1 MSIDVVL
8 SEAKDLLATRTRTG
22 PSLRSGRHLLVA
34 LLCATSQY
42 AHAQDHGVAQLHA
55 LVNGLT
61 VTPRVLLVGARPTD
75 ADADLIAWLARGH
88 HIQTG
93 YLSLTRGESAPNYTG
108 LETGATLGA
117 IHVQEMLAARAI
129 DGGEQY
135 FTRAYDGGPTRNVAE
150 TYRQWDHTIL
160 LGDVVAVVRAF
171 RPHVIITRYRADTV
185 DGDGQRQVSAMLARE
200 VFDAALDTLR
210 FSTKDYGMPWSP
222 ASVYEP
228 GPGVSIDAGDFD
240 RTLGRTF
247 SAIAIDSRSQL
258 RSFGFSSPP
267 WQRPPSIQLRRV
279 ATRVTDPATAES
291 ASSLFAG
298 IDTSFARLQRNVPP
312 EGGHDSGRNLVTQM
326 PGLLAWADS
335 ARAALDLQ
343 KPAAVIPYLKRVVE
357 LSSAARVLLRSCRHP
372 ARDAAASFSNT
383 KCQPQWLDLDA
394 SLDLMQRRA
403 GDALLIASGVTFETV
418 ADREFLASGDTALVT
433 ITIANNGDSPVS
445 VNDVS
450 VTNAIP
456 VRMTEVVRIPA
467 HASVQ
472 VVRSV
477 TSMAYAH
484 PWWVFK
490 RENNFY
496 PWSTTALDGVPRPA
510 IFMRDFGIGGVAVPE
525 NIRRLSDVTVTLTMG
540 MTTLTTSV
548 GTVVYRTADPVLGVR
563 DRPMSGVPAVT
574 LTFERALEWAQA
586 GKPLKKDVRVI
597 VKSFSDKPQRLAL
610 KPASPGGIIR
620 MESLPPLVA
629 LAPHEAREASFQLRG
644 AAPAAMRYD
653 LGLLGLAPPDTFEV
667 GFRTAQYSYLPPLH
681 FFRGTTVSVQV
692 VDIEIPSRLSVAY
705 VRGAGDDADV
715 ALKGLGVP
723 VYVVN
728 NEGLI
733 RFDLDGISTV
743 VIGPDALRTDPGLF
757 MQVPRL
763 TEFARKGGTV
773 VILANADAVNQPGAL
788 PFPVRYAQP
797 YADQV
802 SREDAPVVTDA
813 TSRLMT
819 WPNMIRD
826 ADWKNWVG
834 PRAFAVPT
842 TADARYARPIETHDP
857 GQKDNRNTVLVATVG
872 KGRIIYTSL
881 TLTQQISNAVPG
893 AMRLLINL
901 LSAGLTGP

>member
-1 MSIDVVL
+1 VGS
-8 SEAKDLLATRTRTG
+8 SR
-22 PSLRSGRHLLVA
+22 RHILVA
-34 LLCATSQY
+34 LLFASSHY
-42 AHAQDHGVAQLHA
+42 AHAQERGVAQLHA

-61 VTPRVLLVGARPTD
+61 VTPRVLLIGARPTD

-135 FTRAYDGGPTRNVAE
+135 FTRAYDVGPTRNVAE
-150 TYRQWDHTIL
+150 TYVQWDHSNL

-171 RPHVIITRYRADTV
+171 RPHVIIARYRADTA
-185 DGDGQRQVSAMLARE
+185 DGDGQRQVSAILARE
-200 VFDAALDTLR
+200 VFDAARDTVR

-222 ASVYEP
+222 TSVYEP
-228 GPGVSIDAGDFD
+228 GPGVSTDSREFD
-240 RTLGRTF
+240 HTVGRTF
-247 SAIAIDSRSQL
+247 ADIAIDSRSQL
-258 RSFGFSSPP
+258 RSFGFASPP
-267 WQRPPSIQLRRV
+267 WQRPPVIRLRRV
-279 ATRVTDPATAES
+279 TTRVTDPATADS
-291 ASSLFAG
+291 ASALFAG
-298 IDTSFARLQRNVPP
+298 IDTSFARLQWNVPP
-312 EGGHDSGRNLVTQM
+312 EGGRDSGRNLVTQM
-326 PGLLAWADS
+326 PGLLLWADS

-343 KPAAVIPYLKRVVE
+343 RPAAVIPYLKRVVE

-403 GDALLIASGVTFETV
+403 GDALLIAAGITFESV
-418 ADREFLASGDTALVT
+418 ADREFLASGDTAVVT
-433 ITIANNGDSPVS
+433 ITITNNGDASVS

-456 VRMTEVVRIPA
+456 VRMTDVVRVPA

-484 PWWVFK
+484 PWWIWK

-496 PWSTTALDGVPRPA
+496 PSSITALDGVPRPA
-510 IFMRDFGIGGVAVPE
+510 IFMRDFGIGGIAVPE

-540 MTTLTTSV
+540 MTTLTSSI
-548 GTVVYRTADPVLGVR
+548 GTVSYRTADPVLGVR
-563 DRPMSGVPAVT
+563 DRAMSGVPPVT

-597 VKSFSDKPQRLAL
+597 LKSFSDKPQRFAL
-610 KPASPGGIIR
+610 KPASPAGIVR
-620 MESLPPLVA
+620 MESLPPSVT
-629 LAPHEAREASFQLRG
+629 LAPHDAREASFQLRG

-723 VYVVN
+723 TYVLN
-728 NEGLI
+728 NEGLT
-733 RFDLDGISTV
+733 RFDLEGISTV
-743 VIGPDALRTDPGLF
+743 VIGPDALRVDRGLL
-757 MQVPRL
+757 MQGPRL
-763 TEFARKGGTV
+763 SEFARKGGTV
-773 VILANADAVNQPGAL
+773 VILANPDAASQPGVL
-788 PFPVRYAQP
+788 PFSVSYAQP
-797 YADQV
+797 NADQV
-802 SREDAPVVTDA
+802 TREDAPVVMTDA
-813 TSRLMT
+813 TTRLLT
-819 WPNMIRD
+819 WPNVIRP

-834 PRAFAVPT
+834 ARALALPT
-842 TADARYARPIETHDP
+842 TADARYARPLETHDP
-857 GQKDNRNTVLVATVG
+857 GQKDNRNAILVATVG
-872 KGRIIYTSL
+872 RGRIIYTSL

-893 AMRLLINL
+893 AMRLLVNM
-901 LSAGLTGP
+901 LSAGLTGL